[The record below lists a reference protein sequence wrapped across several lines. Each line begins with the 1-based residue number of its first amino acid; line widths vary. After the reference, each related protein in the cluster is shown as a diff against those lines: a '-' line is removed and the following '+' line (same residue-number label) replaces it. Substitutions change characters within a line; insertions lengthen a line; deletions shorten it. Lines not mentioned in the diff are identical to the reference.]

1 MPQITPQMVKELREK
16 TGAGMGDCKKAL
28 TETDGDMN
36 AAIEY
41 LRKKG
46 AASAAKRSD
55 RAANEG
61 AIGTLTSNDHKT
73 GVFVAVN
80 CETDFVSRND
90 GFQDFVKVATKA
102 FLDNDAENVDDLLKL
117 KVGEDTVQGLFDE
130 LLAKFSERI
139 EIKTAE
145 KIKTDGYLSAYV
157 HAGSKLAVIVEIS
170 APNSNENAA
179 SLVRDIAMQ
188 IAAMNP
194 QYISRDDVDKD
205 VIQKEIEIYKE
216 MAVKEGKPAEI
227 AERIANGKLEKFFQ
241 ENCLLEQ
248 TFVKDANKLVK
259 DVVDDISK
267 EMGTDVKINSFRR
280 IFLGE

>member
-1 MPQITPQMVKELREK
+1 MSQITPQMVKELREK

-28 TETDGDMN
+28 TETDGDMQ

-46 AASAAKRSD
+46 AASASKRAD
-55 RAANEG
+55 RDANEG
-61 AIGTLTSNDHKT
+61 AIGTLTGDDNKT
-73 GVFVAVN
+73 GVFVEVN
-80 CETDFVSRND
+80 CETDFVSRNE
-90 GFQDFVKVATKA
+90 GFQKFVEVATKA
-102 FLDNDAENVDDLLKL
+102 FLDSDAENIGDLMKL
-117 KVGEDTVQGLFDE
+117 KVGDDTVQGLFDE

-139 EIKTAE
+139 EIKRAE

-157 HAGSKLAVIVEIS
+157 HAGNKLAVIVEIS
-170 APNSNENAA
+170 EPNPNNTAA

-205 VIQKEIEIYKE
+205 VIDKEVEIYKE
-216 MAVKEGKPAEI
+216 IAVKEGKPAEI
-227 AERIANGKLEKFFQ
+227 AERISTGKLEKFFQ

-248 TFVKDANKLVK
+248 TFVKDSNKLVK
-259 DVVDDISK
+259 DVVADISK
-267 EMGTDVKINSFRR
+267 EMDKEVKIKSFKR